1 MAMPGPVGVS
11 GCALPSG
18 GLGDAPALQ
27 IWGPNDSGGFI
38 LIEERQA
45 PPAGS
50 VNRWW
55 ALAEVLRD
63 CRAVLVSAL
72 GETPREILTESGI
85 MPLEVEGF
93 IDMALNAVYQGVAP
107 DLFKARR
114 GAAWGRPAA
123 AKAGPAGACNP
134 RLKTDSSC
142 HRERSE
148 GSQFNATT

>member
-1 MAMPGPVGVS
+1 
-11 GCALPSG
+11 LPSG
-18 GLGDAPALQ
+18 GLGEAPAFQ
-27 IWGPNDSGGFI
+27 IWGPNGSGGFT

-93 IDMALNAVYQGVAP
+93 IDMALNAVYQGGAT

-114 GAAWGRPAA
+114 GGLG
-123 AKAGPAGACNP
+123 KSCSGKGGASGCM
-134 RLKTDSSC
+134 
-142 HRERSE
+142 
-148 GSQFNATT
+148 